1 MSHFCIYQAQYLIVF
16 SDTLSYPPYFNDA
29 GSPGAEGAWVR
40 GSLSGACWEHA
51 HAEPGGLLGAAR
63 GTWEPAGSLLGVRML
78 PSLGALPSLCW
89 CGSNIHL
96 TLLWPSWDDF

>member
-63 GTWEPAGSLLGVRML
+63 GTWEPAGSLLGACWACACSRAWEPYP
-78 PSLGALPSLCW
+78 PSAGVGPTY
-89 CGSNIHL
+89 I
-96 TLLWPSWDDF
+96 